1 MPSPRHCFRKKS
13 QFNFDQWWA
22 LGRVTQVDFVLLNR
36 ASLEKGGSSRRYKNP
51 GNKGGRGLTYA
62 KIITNKRSC
71 GASAIIGSLCHL
83 PTQFWE
89 AVSKKHAK
97 ISSRILKQV
106 PLNNVALLLC
116 PNQTL
121 VAVDSIFKKVHAFSE

>member
-1 MPSPRHCFRKKS
+1 MPSLIDKS
-13 QFNFDQWWA
+13 IN
-22 LGRVTQVDFVLLNR
+22 LI
-36 ASLEKGGSSRRYKNP
+36 
-51 GNKGGRGLTYA
+51 
-62 KIITNKRSC
+62 KIQQ
-71 GASAIIGSLCHL
+71 GHCHL

-106 PLNNVALLLC
+106 PSNNVALLLC

-121 VAVDSIFKKVHAFSE
+121 IAVDAIFKKSTLFQSESY